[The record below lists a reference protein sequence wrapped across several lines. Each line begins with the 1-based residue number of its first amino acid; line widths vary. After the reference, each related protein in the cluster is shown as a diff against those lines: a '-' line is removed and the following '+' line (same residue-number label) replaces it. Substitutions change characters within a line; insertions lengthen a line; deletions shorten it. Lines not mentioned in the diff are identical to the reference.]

1 MCKNIFLLE
10 FFKQKKNNLSIYMK
24 SMKEK
29 YKLNMLNG
37 PGVKNYI
44 LVIEVHITY
53 LNKFSWGI

>member
-1 MCKNIFLLE
+1 
-10 FFKQKKNNLSIYMK
+10 
-24 SMKEK
+24 MKEK

-53 LNKFSWGI
+53 LNQFSWGI